1 MDVGAP
7 PQTSHWSAGR
17 QCIAHLRRTPRS
29 RQRARIAKSHLG
41 LLLDKLDAVGR
52 TDAVAMPSGSA
63 SSTCKV
69 RFMARGAAAAF
80 PSQSRCSA
88 SQRGRCCSACL
99 LGRTE
104 RRSVGDLDPA
114 QRGSAHHHI
123 RRQRSRLCRLGCAY
137 SLARRI
143 AGDRWT
149 VAVRIPDQPGRH
161 WNDVHARAG
170 RPPAP

>member
-1 MDVGAP
+1 LERRAA
-7 PQTSHWSAGR
+7 TCCAFEANSALT
-17 QCIAHLRRTPRS
+17 AAS
-29 RQRARIAKSHLG
+29 ARIAKFHLG
-41 LLLDKLDAVGR
+41 SLLDKLDAVGR
-52 TDAVAMPSGSA
+52 TDAVAMPPGSA

-69 RFMARGAAAAF
+69 RFMARGAASAF
-80 PSQSRCSA
+80 PRQSRCSA

-104 RRSVGDLDPA
+104 RSSVGDLIPPNEV
-114 QRGSAHHHI
+114 QRVIIFGDNDQGFAG
-123 RRQRSRLCRLGCAY
+123 QAAAY

>member
-1 MDVGAP
+1 LERRAA
-7 PQTSHWSAGR
+7 TCCAFEANSALT
-17 QCIAHLRRTPRS
+17 AAS
-29 RQRARIAKSHLG
+29 ARIAKFHLG
-41 LLLDKLDAVGR
+41 SLLDKLDAVGR
-52 TDAVAMPSGSA
+52 TDAVAMPPGSA

-69 RFMARGAAAAF
+69 RFMARGAAVRLPEPIEVLGIAEGAVLVRRACWAALNAALLATLI
-80 PSQSRCSA
+80 PPNEV
-88 SQRGRCCSACL
+88 QRIIIF
-99 LGRTE
+99 
-104 RRSVGDLDPA
+104 GDNDQGFA
-114 QRGSAHHHI
+114 GQAA
-123 RRQRSRLCRLGCAY
+123 AY